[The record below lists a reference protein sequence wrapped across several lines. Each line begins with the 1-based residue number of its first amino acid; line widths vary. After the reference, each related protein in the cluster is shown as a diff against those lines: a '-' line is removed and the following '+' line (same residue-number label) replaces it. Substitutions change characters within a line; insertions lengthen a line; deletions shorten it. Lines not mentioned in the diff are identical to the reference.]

1 MPKKPKVQQQ
11 WTPGPPASAPVGRLA
26 LSDLSVTEFLTLARM
41 GFLPRGLVIGVAV
54 YDAGFEQGMTG
65 YTQEVTQI
73 GQAMR
78 AARQLAV
85 NRLREQA
92 SACGA
97 EGVVGVRLSVEHH
110 RWRGGH
116 IVARFVAV
124 GTAIAFD
131 SSHAPP
137 EFKNSPSL
145 HLRRGPFTSDLSG
158 QDFVTL
164 LRAGYRPVSIAL
176 GNCVYEVSQTAL
188 RGLWSAGNVE
198 ITEYTSAF
206 MNARETAMQNLERDL
221 ESEFGRHGQSP
232 DAPVGVVGM
241 TVEENAH
248 AGAMNLIE
256 YTAVG
261 TAVAHTAK
269 DDPRKAATLPAPT
282 VVVPLD
288 T

>member
-1 MPKKPKVQQQ
+1 MVKKVKMPQGQQFGAQQQ
-11 WTPGPPASAPVGRLA
+11 QSYGPA
-26 LSDLSVTEFLTLARM
+26 LSDLSVTEFLTLSRM
-41 GFLPRGLVIGVAV
+41 GFLPRGIVIGVAV

-65 YTQEVTQI
+65 YTQEVVQI

-85 NRLREQA
+85 NRLRQQA
-92 SACGA
+92 ASLGA

-131 SSHAPP
+131 RSHAPP
-137 EFKNSPSL
+137 EFKDAPSL
-145 HLRRGPFTSDLSG
+145 RLQNGPFTSDLAG

-176 GNCVYEVSQTAL
+176 GNCVYEVSQL
-188 RGLWSAGNVE
+188 PLQGIWNQGNIE
-198 ITEYTSAF
+198 ITEYTLAF

-221 ESEFGRHGQSP
+221 ESEFGKHNQGV

-241 TVEENAH
+241 TVDEQAH

-261 TAVAHTAK
+261 TAIAHIAEH
-269 DDPRKAATLPAPT
+269 DPRKAATLPAPV

-288 T
+288 Y